1 MAWQINN
8 IGPEARYRGVNETN
22 YRYAATKNN
31 GTEYVQISGTVT
43 ANAAKNGAKKKA
55 SEKINQYTS
64 RAYANKML
72 QVESYTY
79 VNEEHNRTITKSV
92 QSELEFEETDE
103 RCKNVGDFYSVATDS
118 RQLGEPSVSG
128 NTASCSWH
136 VNGLGA
142 QRTSYTQCFEFKIG
156 DPSAFDNGEITI
168 NVTNSTKYSFP
179 VYLTAAT
186 EASFI
191 DDYKAQPYVNF
202 TIPSNVSNSPVV
214 VPLSNVAN
222 LIKGF
227 GEATTIFFVIGSTRE
242 DVNYNISIDSA
253 LLSYSL
259 SYVKCPALTDFSI
272 ESSIV
277 EPGGICKLIWTPRLL
292 TGYANNVS
300 GYEISWVNI
309 GGSVVN
315 SSASSIKINEESI
328 TIENGI
334 SVTEG
339 WKDVVKIDG
348 SSIKIDEATAE
359 SLEISVMGGDE
370 SRGNSCLFTIKAR
383 SSVDGYDS
391 DPIVAE
397 KTCTINSLPVVN
409 FKDGTEITVPSSTE
423 TDAFYTII
431 GTITDVD
438 RQTLQYKQGGEN
450 PPSDKEGLKQVKE
463 DGSFSEEVVI
473 SGVKGEA
480 GETTYYF
487 HFWDGVEWITK
498 SFTIKRNKKPG
509 YGSNTSF
516 ALGGL
521 RYNKKGFNTSTE
533 AKQKEYLP
541 IFSTEMKKYEDK
553 TAEMRYFQIWTG
565 DADGSV
571 SSFKDSGLK
580 ITSSGE
586 LSNYSMVLEKLPK
599 ETYSYMVKAYYN
611 DGIEDSDEITSE
623 TYYVAQWPKI
633 TGIYNS
639 YDKKDVGSEN
649 EEKAG
654 TEAVVEKGKDFFKN
668 FSINFDNYDSFYF
681 PSSAGGYDEGAAK
694 IVIEPTSYVSADF
707 SWYEFKAEGDD
718 GYCSYFN
725 GSYEGVPY
733 DSIVKIT
740 AYAEF
745 QNGNQ
750 TVRHEIGSGSLH
762 RTENP
767 INTSYLSTWQQ
778 RPLTANPYTTTNG
791 FPCVLPYNK
800 IGSLDKLSGSLEF
813 FNEKEES
820 EEVPIYY
827 NYDRGTTPSVGS
839 VSTEFTWGEQKEPKP
854 ANKRAYNSPQ
864 EVPVT
869 FTLENVFGEKFVVS
883 NTMVLEYREK
893 VEVKLETPQ
902 ICCGEGETDANGWLN
917 INNNIVLRE
926 GQLIR
931 IPYTVITYNNWDL
944 TATLTSKIAGESKAN
959 TIKGKNQTE
968 LPAPTELTN
977 NYIYF
982 LLGEQTGASVS
993 NAFTVTVVPKGQDSD
1008 IFNGVASTQM
1018 DIVTERLV
1026 PSKFKIEDSG
1036 YNEATET
1043 GEFSF
1048 KLNFSDYGGSGT
1060 STTSNFKSVKE
1071 KSYFSLYSEDDNTA
1085 LSTKL
1090 IDFNEHKLTTD
1101 ANGGITPVSYNLT
1114 FSSRFPETKNFD
1126 YFTIST
1132 TFVVDY
1138 NNIGAYQPSHC
1149 VKNDSGEYVISTSD
1163 PNSIFKTTYIRRIL
1177 IYNIVPTVRYGKNRL
1192 GVNVNG
1198 FNDRETLVELAQYND
1213 RKKIAAIG
1221 NSLYIVNFIIDGG
1234 DVGSWSQQEN

>member
-1 MAWQINN
+1 MAWQIND
-8 IGPEARYRGVNETN
+8 IVPEARYRGVNYTD
-22 YRYAATKNN
+22 YRYKRPEHS
-31 GTEYVQISGTVT
+31 GTESVQISGTIT
-43 ANAAKNGAKKKA
+43 ADAAKDEAKKKA
-55 SEKINQYTS
+55 NEKINTYTS
-64 RAYANKML
+64 RAYANQML
-72 QVESYTY
+72 KIESYTY
-79 VNEEHNRTITKSV
+79 EDNGWEITRDVQKVSEIEEVDK
-92 QSELEFEETDE
+92 
-103 RCKNVGDFYSVATDS
+103 RCKNVGDFYTVAVDS
-118 RQLGEPSVSG
+118 QQLGVPFVSG
-128 NTASCSWH
+128 RTASCSWS
-136 VNGLGA
+136 VVGIGA
-142 QRTSYTQCFEFKIG
+142 RRTSYTQCFGFKIG

-227 GEATTIFFVIGSTRE
+227 GEAATIFFVIGSTRE
-242 DVNYNISIDSA
+242 AVNSNISIDSA
-253 LLSYSL
+253 SLSYSL

-272 ESSIV
+272 ESSIIK
-277 EPGGICKLIWTPRLL
+277 PGGICKLTWTPRLL

-300 GYEISWVNI
+300 GYEISWTNI
-309 GGSVVN
+309 RGSVVN
-315 SSASSIKINEESI
+315 SSASSIKINETYII
-328 TIENGI
+328 TIENGT
-334 SVTEG
+334 SVTKDWE
-339 WKDVVKIDG
+339 DVVRIDD
-348 SSIKIDEATAE
+348 SSIKIDKAE
-359 SLEISVMGGDE
+359 VKSLEISVVEGDE
-370 SRGNSCLFTIKAR
+370 SRGNSCLFTIKAK

-391 DPIVAE
+391 DPISAE

-409 FKDGTEITVPSSTE
+409 FKDGTGITVPSSTK
-423 TDAFYTII
+423 TNASYTIT
-431 GTITDVD
+431 GTVIDVD
-438 RQTLQYKQGGEN
+438 GQTLQYKRGGEI
-450 PPSDKEGLKQVKE
+450 PPSDKEVLKPIKE
-463 DGSFSEEVVI
+463 DRSFSEEVTI
-473 SGVKGEA
+473 SGTEGEA
-480 GETTYYF
+480 GEATYYF
-487 HFWDGVEWITK
+487 HFWDGVEWLTK

-509 YGSNTSF
+509 YGENTSF

-521 RYNKKGFNTSTE
+521 LYSKKGFNTGTE
-533 AKQKEYLP
+533 PKQKEYLP

-623 TYYVAQWPKI
+623 TYYVAQWPTI

-649 EEKAG
+649 EERAG
-654 TEAVVEKGKDFFKN
+654 TETVVENRKDFFKN
-668 FSINFDNYDSFYF
+668 FSIDFGDYDSFYF
-681 PSSAGGYDEGAAK
+681 KNSTGGYDEGAAK

-707 SWYEFKAEGDD
+707 QYEFKAKDNEV
-718 GYCSYFN
+718 YCSYFN

-740 AYAEF
+740 VYAEF

-762 RTENP
+762 RIENP

-778 RPLTANPYTTTNG
+778 RPLTANPYTTTDG
-791 FPCVLPYNK
+791 FSCTLPYNK
-800 IGSLDKLSGSLEF
+800 IGSSDKLSGSLEF
-813 FNEKEES
+813 FNEKGES
-820 EEVPIYY
+820 EDVPIYY
-827 NYDRGTTPSVGS
+827 NYKKGAIPSVGS
-839 VSTEFTWGEQKEPKP
+839 VSTEFTWGEQEDPVP

-869 FTLENVFGEKFVVS
+869 FTLENIFGEKFVVS

-902 ICCGEGETDANGWLN
+902 ICCGKGETDTNGWLN
-917 INNNIVLRE
+917 INNNTILRE

-931 IPYTVITYNNWDL
+931 IPYTVITYNSWNL
-944 TATLTSKIAGESKAN
+944 TAILTSKIAGESATD
-959 TIKGKNQTE
+959 TIGSIVQTK
-968 LPAPTELTN
+968 LPNPTQSGLH
-977 NYIYF
+977 YIYF

-993 NAFTVTVVPKGQDSD
+993 KAFTVTVVPKGQDSD
-1008 IFNGVASTQM
+1008 IFNGVAYTQM
-1018 DIVTERLV
+1018 DITTERLV
-1026 PSKFKIEDSG
+1026 PSKFEIEDSG
-1036 YNEATET
+1036 YNDATET

-1048 KLNFSDYGGSGT
+1048 KLNFSDYGGSGA
-1060 STTSNFKSVKE
+1060 STTSKFKSVEE
-1071 KSYFSLYSEDDNTA
+1071 KSYFSLYSEGDNTA
-1085 LSTKL
+1085 LSTKF
-1090 IDFNEHKLTTD
+1090 IDFNKHELTTG
-1101 ANGGITPVSYNLT
+1101 ANGEITPVSYDLT
-1114 FSSRFPETKNFD
+1114 FSSKFPETKSFD

-1138 NNIGAYQPSHC
+1138 DKIDDYQPSHC
-1149 VKNDSGEYVISTSD
+1149 VKNDSGKYVISTSN
-1163 PNSIFKTTYIRRIL
+1163 PNSISKTTYSRRIL

-1198 FNDRETLVELAQYND
+1198 FSDGEALVELAQYND